1 MSLLKNRWLTIA
13 ASLVLGGVFLYSSR
27 HKIADPPDFAH
38 IVFNYKLVPANLIN
52 VVAIFMPWF
61 EVMAG
66 LAVLTGLGRRGGAL
80 GLALLCILFLGAL
93 GYNLH
98 RGHPTICGC
107 FDTYAAGKKMTD
119 AEKFFAMKKEMALDF
134 GLLLLALQVFFAST
148 RRSREGEAPFAP
160 SPGLTPASA
169 PR

>member
-13 ASLVLGGVFLYSSR
+13 ASLVLGGVFLYSSW

-80 GLALLCILFLGAL
+80 GLGPPAFGS
-93 GYNLH
+93 YNTTAH
-98 RGHPTICGC
+98 V
-107 FDTYAAGKKMTD
+107 
-119 AEKFFAMKKEMALDF
+119 
-134 GLLLLALQVFFAST
+134 LAISVTT
-148 RRSREGEAPFAP
+148 RF
-160 SPGLTPASA
+160 
-169 PR
+169 